1 MFSSQRVMQA
11 ATPKQK
17 LKPEED
23 DNCYSRDRAP
33 RMARQAKQQGSEHI
47 LARQTMSSPTALQ
60 KFGPKPRESKTIQS
74 IQHNDSCKQGR
85 NDKRFRCADPQAS
98 IKFESTVSS
107 ENQCAETTTRRYRNS
122 ASISEMSK
130 QPSRQCNGQ
139 ELSIPAKRRLRN
151 SSLHANI
158 VDTLRT
164 LQQWT
169 GAAKVRICSLKLHR
183 FMVQVEHW
191 MCKVPGENG
200 MSSGVIALLQ
210 ASRCHAARTAQPEH
224 NSQKS

>member
-1 MFSSQRVMQA
+1 
-11 ATPKQK
+11 
-17 LKPEED
+17 
-23 DNCYSRDRAP
+23 
-33 RMARQAKQQGSEHI
+33 MARQASEHI
-47 LARQTMSSPTALQ
+47 LARKTMSSPTALQ

-74 IQHNDSCKQGR
+74 TQHNDSCKQGR
-85 NDKRFRCADPQAS
+85 NDKRFRCAEKQAS

-107 ENQCAETTTRRYRNS
+107 ENQCAETTTRQYRNS

-164 LQQWT
+164 
-169 GAAKVRICSLKLHR
+169 AKVRICSLKLHR

>member
-47 LARQTMSSPTALQ
+47 LARQTMSSPTATQ

-85 NDKRFRCADPQAS
+85 NDKSFRCADPQAS
-98 IKFESTVSS
+98 KKFESTVSS

-139 ELSIPAKRRLRN
+139 ELSIKEEASEFKPARKHCGHPAHPAAVDRSSEGAN
-151 SSLHANI
+151 MQSQASSLHGPS
-158 VDTLRT
+158 RT
-164 LQQWT
+164 LDVQGSGGERDELW
-169 GAAKVRICSLKLHR
+169 GVCFASSFKV
-183 FMVQVEHW
+183 
-191 MCKVPGENG
+191 
-200 MSSGVIALLQ
+200 
-210 ASRCHAARTAQPEH
+210 SRCQDCPARA
-224 NSQKS
+224 